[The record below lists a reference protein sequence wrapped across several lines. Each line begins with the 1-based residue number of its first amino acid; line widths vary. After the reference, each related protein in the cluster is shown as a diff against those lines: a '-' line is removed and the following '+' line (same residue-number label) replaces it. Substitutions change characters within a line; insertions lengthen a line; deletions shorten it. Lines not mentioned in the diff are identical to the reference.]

1 MQDMAE
7 TKFNAKEKR
16 IINGTVGSDVKNK
29 VLEMAKKN
37 Y

>member
-1 MQDMAE
+1 MAE
-7 TKFNAKEKR
+7 TNLMLRKKR

-29 VLEMAKKN
+29 VLETAEKN